1 MRSYVELYELLRK
14 ILGSDEVYFQPPPTV
29 RMAYPAIVFSES
41 GDHPAYANNKI
52 YANCK
57 QYEVA
62 LIDKNP
68 DSQFVADIRDIPYCR
83 YSRQFKADNLNHF
96 VFEIYF

>member
-41 GDHPAYANNKI
+41 GDRPFYANNVI

-57 QYEVA
+57 RYEVT
-62 LIDKNP
+62 LIDRNP
-68 DSQFVADIRDIPYCR
+68 DSEFAPAIRAIPYCR
-83 YSRQFKADNLNHF
+83 PMPPFKADNLNHF